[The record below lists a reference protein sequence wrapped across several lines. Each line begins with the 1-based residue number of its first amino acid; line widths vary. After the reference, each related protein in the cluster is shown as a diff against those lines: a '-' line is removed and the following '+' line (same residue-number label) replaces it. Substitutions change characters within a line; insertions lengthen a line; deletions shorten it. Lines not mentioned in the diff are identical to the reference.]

1 MQARPGAQ
9 RVWRSRYS
17 PYMPESPPIASP
29 IRPGRCAKLS
39 APASPT
45 DGLSSTETPIP
56 VAVVSAAVRVH
67 AMHMDWEP
75 RAAAG
80 RHREERSRSPV
91 DYRRE
96 EKAVWRSGRPLA
108 GGGMEKE

>member
-1 MQARPGAQ
+1 
-9 RVWRSRYS
+9 
-17 PYMPESPPIASP
+17 
-29 IRPGRCAKLS
+29 
-39 APASPT
+39 
-45 DGLSSTETPIP
+45 
-56 VAVVSAAVRVH
+56 
-67 AMHMDWEP
+67 MHMDWEP

-80 RHREERSRSPV
+80 RHREERIRSPV